1 MRSTRFGAIA
11 QRKNNGYIWDVYNI
25 TYGYSQ
31 AGTDKFT
38 GMYTSKR
45 KTVDSISKVSISE
58 TGFMLLNAS
67 STELYNIA
75 HLYFVSLTDSNVS
88 SGNTLYFADSV
99 KNSGTYAIVSY
110 TSYVVTP
117 QKGDTLQGQVTDK
130 DINAYP
136 ANGEQDGH
144 WYVLIT

>member
-25 TYGYSQ
+25 TYGYSES
-31 AGTDKFT
+31 GTDKFT
-38 GMYTSKR
+38 GTYTNKR
-45 KTVDSISKVSISE
+45 KTVDSISDVSISK
-58 TGFMLLNAS
+58 TGFTLLNAS
-67 STELYNIA
+67 STILRQIGK
-75 HLYFVSLTDSNVS
+75 HYFVSLTDSKVE
-88 SGNTLYFADSV
+88 SGDTLYYANSV
-99 KNSGTYAIVSY
+99 NTIETKTTVNY

-130 DINAYP
+130 NINAYP

>member
-25 TYGYSQ
+25 AYGYSES
-31 AGTDKFT
+31 GTGDFT
-38 GMYTSKR
+38 EWSTNTR

-58 TGFMLLNAS
+58 TGFTLLNAKN
-67 STELYNIA
+67 TMIREMTNY
-75 HLYFVSLTDSNVS
+75 YFVSLTDSNVS
-88 SGNTLYFADSV
+88 SGDTLY
-99 KNSGTYAIVSY
+99 YANLASQIDWNTIVYY
-110 TSYVVTP
+110 TSYGVTQ

-130 DINAYP
+130 NINAYP

-144 WYVLIT
+144 WYVLRT